1 MNGLFIACLGL
12 SFREVSD
19 AQLALFYDII
29 NNFGLNIEHI
39 KELNKG
45 TVKNYAQNCLL
56 APAE

>member
-29 NNFGLNIEHI
+29 NNFGLNIERI
-39 KELNKG
+39 KELNKQFPIKRKFED
-45 TVKNYAQNCLL
+45 V
-56 APAE
+56 